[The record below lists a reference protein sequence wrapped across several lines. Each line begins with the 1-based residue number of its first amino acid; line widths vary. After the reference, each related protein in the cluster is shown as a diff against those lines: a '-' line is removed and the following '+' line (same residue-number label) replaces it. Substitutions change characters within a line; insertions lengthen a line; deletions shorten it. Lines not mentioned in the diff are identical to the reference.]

1 MRRWRRGSNRSE
13 LQKRNGRDLLGCRP
27 FSAENEHTGSF
38 SGRYEPL
45 DHIRVTARSRP
56 FCSVSLFRKRQVLLR
71 LLKESNEMNRI
82 NWKVRFKNKVW
93 LGSFLSLIVGF
104 VYSMLALFD
113 VYPEVTQ
120 NHIVQLV
127 NQVLT
132 FLGLIGVI
140 VDPTTA
146 GLGDSERALEYTEP
160 WDDNR

>member
-1 MRRWRRGSNRSE
+1 MK
-13 LQKRNGRDLLGCRP
+13 L
-27 FSAENEHTGSF
+27 
-38 SGRYEPL
+38 
-45 DHIRVTARSRP
+45 
-56 FCSVSLFRKRQVLLR
+56 
-71 LLKESNEMNRI
+71 

-113 VYPEVTQ
+113 VFPEVTQ
-120 NHIVQLV
+120 SLVLQLL

-146 GLGDSERALEYTEP
+146 GIGDSDRAMGYIEP
-160 WDDNR
+160 WDDNRADH

>member
-1 MRRWRRGSNRSE
+1 
-13 LQKRNGRDLLGCRP
+13 
-27 FSAENEHTGSF
+27 
-38 SGRYEPL
+38 
-45 DHIRVTARSRP
+45 
-56 FCSVSLFRKRQVLLR
+56 
-71 LLKESNEMNRI
+71 MNKI

-113 VYPEVTQ
+113 VFPEVTQ
-120 NHIVQLV
+120 SLVLQLL

-146 GLGDSERALEYTEP
+146 GLEDSDRAMSYAEP
-160 WDDNR
+160 WDDNIDN